1 MTAWQYVCVSCG
13 EIHDAPERLRPEGI
27 ILLRCVVTRKWE
39 WHQPTSF
46 RAIAAPAGARRRGG
60 PTEAVKPASPAAR
73 TRSAAAGGR
82 TAHGARASHRRAARG
97 ARKKG

>member
-1 MTAWQYVCVSCG
+1 MTVWQYVCVSCG

-46 RAIAAPAGARRRGG
+46 RAIAAPAGARQRSG
-60 PTEAVKPASPAAR
+60 PAGAAKPASRAAR
-73 TRSAAAGGR
+73 TRPVAAR
-82 TAHGARASHRRAARG
+82 RRAAQSARSSHRG
-97 ARKKG
+97 ASRSGKKKG

>member
-1 MTAWQYVCVSCG
+1 MTVWQYVCVSCG
-13 EIHDAPERLRPEGI
+13 EIHDAPLRPEGAVF
-27 ILLRCVVTRKWE
+27 LRCVATREWA

-46 RAIAAPAGARRRGG
+46 RAAPASAGARRGGG
-60 PTEAVKPASPAAR
+60 PAQDVKPASRAAR
-73 TRSAAAGGR
+73 ARSAAAGGR

>member
-13 EIHDAPERLRPEGI
+13 EIHDAPLRPEGAVF
-27 ILLRCVVTRKWE
+27 LRCVATREWA

-46 RAIAAPAGARRRGG
+46 RAAPAPAGARRGGG
-60 PTEAVKPASPAAR
+60 PAQVVKPASRAAR
-73 TRSAAAGGR
+73 ARSAAAGGR
-82 TAHGARASHRRAARG
+82 TPHGARASHRRAARG

>member
-13 EIHDAPERLRPEGI
+13 EIHDAPLRPEGAVF
-27 ILLRCVVTRKWE
+27 LRCVATREWA

-46 RAIAAPAGARRRGG
+46 RAAPAPAGARRGGG
-60 PTEAVKPASPAAR
+60 PAQVVKPASRAAR
-73 TRSAAAGGR
+73 ARSAAAGGR